1 MADAPQPATL
11 EEAQD
16 TIARQAAEIE
26 RLRQRVED
34 DRFAEDLRDALVL
47 SAAVGTIGSPVDHER
62 LIEMIVVTA
71 ADVIGATAGSLFL
84 IDTRTEELVF
94 EVAIGPKAEAIKKFR
109 VPLGEG
115 VAGLVAV
122 SGQPMAISNAQEDSR
137 LFEELGDKVGHE
149 PDTVLAVPLFYQDRV
164 IGVLELLDKEGGATF
179 TPQDIST
186 LGLFAN
192 QAAVAIELSRTYRR
206 LAPLVGEVLS
216 TLDDS
221 PGDRK
226 ASLSE
231 RSSAFAA
238 HIEEEPSFQETLELA
253 ELVQEIAWTGDDE
266 LEACRTILRSFTTY
280 LRSRSDPLR
289 EGTVG

>member
-1 MADAPQPATL
+1 MADVPPATP
-11 EEAQD
+11 EDAQE

-47 SAAVGTIGSPVDHER
+47 SAAVGTIGSPVDHEK

-71 ADVIGATAGSLFL
+71 ADVIGAQAGSLFL

-94 EVAIGPKAEAIKKFR
+94 EVAIGPKAEAVKKFR

-122 SGQPMAISNAQEDSR
+122 SGQPMAISNAKEDQRDSAR
-137 LFEELGDKVGHE
+137 IQRSVGHE
-149 PDTVLAVPLFYQDRV
+149 PDTILAVPLFYQDRV
-164 IGVLELLDKEGGATF
+164 IGVLELLDKEGGGSF

-221 PGDRK
+221 PAERK
-226 ASLSE
+226 ASLSQ
-231 RSSAFAA
+231 RSAAFAS
-238 HIEEEPSFQETLELA
+238 HIEEEPSFRETLELA

-266 LEACRTILRSFTTY
+266 LEACRTILRTFAEY
-280 LRSRSDPLR
+280 LRSRPDPFR
-289 EGTVG
+289 QGGIG